1 VTLRARLVLALFYV
15 LLLALVALAIPLALN
30 VERRARSDFEARLGG
45 QAQVVASSLTEA
57 LGRSDARTVLSPVVR
72 DYARE
77 IDGRV
82 IVTDSRGIL
91 VADSTRPDAPPESY
105 ASRPEVA
112 RALDG
117 ERVRLVRD
125 SDELGGR
132 FLFMAVPVV
141 RGDRVIG
148 VVRVSQ
154 ATNEIDD
161 RVRRSWVAFA
171 AVSLLILL
179 VGSVVAWALGTS
191 LARPLRALAASAT
204 RLGRGDLTTRAPE
217 DGPPEVRDVGAA
229 LNRMARELD
238 SLLASQ
244 RDFVANAS
252 HQLRT
257 PLTGLRLRLEALA
270 AESSLRD
277 DAEASLREVDRL
289 GRLIDDLLRLARASA
304 PEPTGG
310 AVDLAEQV
318 REAGTRWS
326 QRAAERDQTIDV
338 RSDGVVRAFAN
349 PADVASALDNLIEN
363 ALVYSPPGSRVLVEA
378 ASSDGDASVAVSDN
392 GPGIPPDELPRVVER
407 FYRGRGASA
416 PGTGLGLAIVHEIAT
431 RWGGS
436 LTVEADGGTRA
447 TVRFRAVT

>member
-1 VTLRARLVLALFYV
+1 MTLRARLVLALFYV

-30 VERRARSDFEARLGG
+30 VERRARSDFEARIGG
-45 QAQVVASSLTEA
+45 QAQVIAASL
-57 LGRSDARTVLSPVVR
+57 SDALTGPNARTTLSPVVAE
-72 DYARE
+72 YARE
-77 IDGRV
+77 LGGRV
-82 IVTDSRGIL
+82 IVTDRGGVL
-91 VADSTRPDAPPESY
+91 VADSTRAPAPRENY

-132 FLFMAVPVV
+132 YLFMAVPIV
-141 RGDRVIG
+141 RGDQVFG

-154 ATNEIDD
+154 PTGEIDA

-171 AVSLLILL
+171 VVSFLILL

-191 LARPLRALAASAT
+191 LARPLRALAASAN
-204 RLGRGDLTTRAPE
+204 RLARGDLSARAPE
-217 DGPPEVRDVGAA
+217 EGPREVREVGIA
-229 LNRMARELD
+229 LNRMAAELD
-238 SLLASQ
+238 ALLASQ

-270 AESSLRD
+270 ADPEQRA
-277 DAEASLREVDRL
+277 DAEAGLREVDRL

-310 AVDLAEQV
+310 AVDLGEQV
-318 REAGTRWS
+318 REAKTRWV
-326 QRAAERDQTIDV
+326 QRASERGQRLDV
-338 RSDGVVRAFAN
+338 RADGAAHAYAN
-349 PADVASALDNLIEN
+349 AADIAAALDNLIEN
-363 ALVYSPPGSRVLVEA
+363 AMVYSPSGTHIVVEA
-378 ASSDGDASVAVSDN
+378 ASSNGEAAVSVQDD
-392 GPGIPPDELPRVVER
+392 GPGIAPDELPRVVER
-407 FYRGRGASA
+407 FYRGRGAAA
-416 PGTGLGLAIVHEIAT
+416 PGTGLGLAIVNEIAT

-436 LTVEADGGTRA
+436 FDLTSDGGTRA
-447 TVRFRAVT
+447 TVRFRAVS

>member
-30 VERRARSDFEARLGG
+30 VERRARSDFEARIGG
-45 QAQVVASSLTEA
+45 QAQVIAASLSDTVT
-57 LGRSDARTVLSPVVR
+57 SPDARVALSPVVAE
-72 DYARE
+72 YGRE
-77 IDGRV
+77 LGGRV
-82 IVTDSRGIL
+82 IVTDSDGLLI
-91 VADSTRPDAPPESY
+91 ADSTRAQAPRESY
-105 ASRPEVA
+105 SSRPEVA
-112 RALDG
+112 RALEG

-125 SDELGGR
+125 SDELGGSY
-132 FLFMAVPVV
+132 LFMAVPVV
-141 RGDRVIG
+141 SGDEVLG

-154 ATNEIDD
+154 PTAEIDS
-161 RVRRSWVAFA
+161 RVRRSWIAFA
-171 AVSLLILL
+171 LVSFLILL

-204 RLGRGDLTTRAPE
+204 RLGRGDLSARAPE
-217 DGPPEVRDVGAA
+217 EGPPEVRAVASA
-229 LNRMARELD
+229 LNRMAGELEA
-238 SLLASQ
+238 LLASQ

-270 AESSLRD
+270 ADGATRT
-277 DAEASLREVDRL
+277 DAEAALREVDRL

-310 AVDLAEQV
+310 PVDLAEQV

-326 QRAAERDQTIDV
+326 QRAADRGQRLEARA
-338 RSDGVVRAFAN
+338 DGPARAYAN

-363 ALVYSPPGSRVLVEA
+363 ALVYSPTGACIVVEA
-378 ASSDGDASVAVSDN
+378 AARDGEAAVSVEDD
-392 GPGIPPDELPRVVER
+392 GPGIAPDELPRVVER
-407 FYRGRGASA
+407 FYRGRGAAA

-436 LTVEADGGTRA
+436 LDLQSDGGTRA
-447 TVRFRAVT
+447 TVRFRAVS

>member
-1 VTLRARLVLALFYV
+1 MSLRARLVLALFYV

-57 LGRSDARTVLSPVVR
+57 LERDDARRVLSPVVR

-77 IDGRV
+77 LDGRV
-82 IVTDSRGIL
+82 IVTDSTGLL
-91 VADSTRPDAPPESY
+91 VADSTRPQAPRESY

-132 FLFMAVPVV
+132 FLFMAVPIV
-141 RGDRVIG
+141 RGDRVLG

-171 AVSLLILL
+171 AVSFLILL

-191 LARPLRALAASAT
+191 LARPLRALAASAA
-204 RLGRGDLTTRAPE
+204 RLGRGDLSTRAPE
-217 DGPPEVRDVGAA
+217 EGPPEVREVAAA

-238 SLLASQ
+238 ALLASQ

-257 PLTGLRLRLEALA
+257 PLTGLRLRLESLA
-270 AESSLRD
+270 TESSLRD
-277 DAEASLREVDRL
+277 DAEAALREVDRL

-310 AVDLAEQV
+310 PVDLAEQV
-318 REAGTRWS
+318 RDAATRWS
-326 QRAAERDQTIDV
+326 HRAEERAQHIEV
-338 RSDGVVRAFAN
+338 RSDGVARAYAN
-349 PADVASALDNLIEN
+349 PADVAAALDNLIEN
-363 ALVYSPPGSRVLVEA
+363 ALVYSPNGSRVVVEA
-378 ASSDGDASVAVSDN
+378 ATNDGHASVAVADN
-392 GPGIPPDELPRVVER
+392 GPGIPADELPRVVER

-436 LTVEADGGTRA
+436 LELENDAGTRA

>member
-1 VTLRARLVLALFYV
+1 VSLRARLVLALFYV

-45 QAQVVASSLTEA
+45 QAQVIAASL
-57 LGRSDARTVLSPVVR
+57 SDALPRADARRVLSPIVTE
-72 DYARE
+72 YGRE
-77 IDGRV
+77 LGGRV
-82 IVTDSRGIL
+82 IVTDQQGVL
-91 VADSTRPDAPPESY
+91 VADSTRPRAPSEPY

-132 FLFMAVPVV
+132 YLFMAVPVL
-141 RGDRVIG
+141 RGDDVVG

-154 ATNEIDD
+154 PTAEIDS
-161 RVRRSWVAFA
+161 RVRRSWLAFA
-171 AVSLLILL
+171 LVSFLILL

-204 RLGRGDLTTRAPE
+204 RLGRGDLSTRAPE
-217 DGPPEVRDVGAA
+217 EGPPEVRAVASA
-229 LNRMARELD
+229 LNHMAEELD
-238 SLLASQ
+238 ALLASQ

-270 AESSLRD
+270 ADAALRG
-277 DAEASLREVDRL
+277 DAEAALREVDRL

-310 AVDLAEQV
+310 PVDLAEQV
-318 REAGTRWS
+318 RNACTRWS
-326 QRAAERDQTIDV
+326 QRAAERGKRLEV
-338 RSDGVVRAFAN
+338 RTDGAARAFAN
-349 PADVASALDNLIEN
+349 PADVADALDNLIEN
-363 ALVYSPPGSRVLVEA
+363 ALVYSSAGSRIRLEAVSRNAEA
-378 ASSDGDASVAVSDN
+378 AVAVEDD
-392 GPGIPPDELPRVVER
+392 GPGIAPDELPRVVER
-407 FYRGRGASA
+407 FYRGRGAAAS
-416 PGTGLGLAIVHEIAT
+416 GTGLGLAIVHEIAT
-431 RWGGS
+431 RWGGKLELES
-436 LTVEADGGTRA
+436 DGGTRA
-447 TVRFRAVT
+447 TIRFRAVA